1 MKRNDIDIIILGA
14 TRWDFKLS
22 SSTFSIA
29 KTLAQKNRVFY
40 IERPFSLKDVVT
52 HWNKPQFN
60 YRKKAVLFGKNIY
73 KKIEFGRGSL
83 TSVTSKFIF
92 PINFLD
98 SGILYDNL
106 AKYNNKILS
115 NTLKKIIDDNKIK
128 NYIYLNSFYPYQLR
142 KIPSHILQ
150 PLTSIYRSVDDISQ
164 ENYIARHGV
173 DAEKQSVKEFDIIT
187 ASSSELCNKLSTY
200 GKDIHLIPNAG
211 EFELFHSALINDFE
225 KPKEMLHLKGK
236 TVIFIGNLNDLRADF
251 NLLVTC
257 VTHYPDVNFII
268 VGPYDKV
275 DYKKFKLEQY
285 KNLIFT
291 KEKDFHELP
300 HYLKHSNVAI
310 IPFLKNKLT
319 KSIYPLKVN
328 EYLGAGMPVVST
340 NFSKDVESF
349 NGLIYVA
356 NSDEEFVKL
365 LGVALAELNE
375 NKLNERVQFAKENNW
390 ESRIEMIWNLIENYQ
405 ENKFPV

>member
-1 MKRNDIDIIILGA
+1 MKREEIDFIILGA

-40 IERPFSLKDVVT
+40 IERTFSLKDVIT

-60 YRKKAVLFGKNIY
+60 YRKKAVLFGQNKY
-73 KKIEFGRGSL
+73 KKIEFEHGSL
-83 TSVTSKFIF
+83 VSVTSKFIF

-98 SGILYDNL
+98 SGPLYDAL
-106 AKYNNKILS
+106 ANYNNRILS
-115 NTLKKIIDDNKIK
+115 NTVKEIIKDHGVKK
-128 NYIYLNSFYPYQLR
+128 YIYLNSFYPYQLR
-142 KIPSHILQ
+142 KIPTHILQ
-150 PLTSIYRSVDDISQ
+150 PLVSIYRSVDDISQ

-173 DAEKQSVKEFDIIT
+173 DAEKQSVKDFDIVT
-187 ASSSELCNKLSTY
+187 ASSSELCNKISTY

-211 EFELFHSALINDFE
+211 EFELFHSALLNDFE
-225 KPKEMLHLKGK
+225 KPNEMKNLSGK

-251 NLLVTC
+251 HLLVSC
-257 VTHYPDVNFII
+257 VTHYPNINFVM

-275 DYKKFKLEQY
+275 DYKKFRLDQY

-291 KEKDFHELP
+291 KEKAFHELP
-300 HYLKHSNVAI
+300 HYLKYSDVAI

-319 KSIYPLKVN
+319 KSIYPPKVN

-340 NFSKDVESF
+340 NFSHDVESF
-349 NGLIYVA
+349 KDLIYLA
-356 NSDEEFVKL
+356 DTEEEFVKL
-365 LGVALAELNE
+365 LGVALAEPKE
-375 NKLNERVQFAKENNW
+375 HKLDERVQFAKENTW
-390 ESRIEMIWNLIENYQ
+390 ESRIEMIWKLIESHAF
-405 ENKFPV
+405 NKST

>member
-1 MKRNDIDIIILGA
+1 MAMKREEIDFIILGA

-29 KTLAQKNRVFY
+29 KTLAQNNRVFY
-40 IERPFSLKDVVT
+40 IERPFSLKDVIT

-60 YRKKAVLFGKNIY
+60 YRKKAVLFGKNTY
-73 KKIEFGRGSL
+73 KKIEFEHGSL
-83 TSVTSKFIF
+83 VSVTSKFIF

-98 SGILYDNL
+98 SGPFYDSL
-106 AKYNNKILS
+106 ASYNNSILS
-115 NTLKKIIDDNKIK
+115 NTVKKIIKDHGVKK
-128 NYIYLNSFYPYQLR
+128 YIYLNSFYPYQLR
-142 KIPSHILQ
+142 KIPTSLPQ
-150 PLTSIYRSVDDISQ
+150 PLVTIYRSVDDISQ

-173 DAEKQSVKEFDIIT
+173 DAEKKSVKDFDIVT

-211 EFELFHSALINDFE
+211 EFELFHSALINDIE
-225 KPKEMLHLKGK
+225 KPNEMKNLKGK

-251 NLLVTC
+251 QLLVSC

-275 DYKKFKLEQY
+275 DYKRFELNQY

-291 KEKDFHELP
+291 QEKDFHELP
-300 HYLKHSNVAI
+300 HYLKYSDVAI
-310 IPFLKNKLT
+310 IPFLKNQLT

-340 NFSKDVESF
+340 NFSNDVKSFKD
-349 NGLIYVA
+349 LIYLA
-356 NSDEEFVKL
+356 DTQDEFVKL
-365 LGVALAELNE
+365 LGVALAEPKDQ
-375 NKLNERVQFAKENNW
+375 KLSERLRFAKENTW
-390 ESRIEMIWNLIENYQ
+390 ESRIEMIWKLIESHVQ
-405 ENKFPV
+405 